1 MRTLYKALKQIAAE
15 ALRRTGI
22 LSRLVDARLRDRVS
36 VLMYH
41 RIISSANLP
50 ATDSSPGII
59 VPEGDFEFQMR
70 TLRQH
75 FNPISLHE
83 FEDHLIDG
91 VPLPARSCLVTID
104 DGWID
109 NYETAFPILKK
120 YSVPAVIFLPTDYIS
135 ATRLF
140 WQEEIL
146 MRLTWLLR
154 SGDETRLAALGGIL
168 QVDKPISSIDIDD
181 IRSYVLRLKASDDSF
196 IQTHLQQLRAE
207 LAPFGERDHYN
218 RYMSWDQVK
227 EMSEAGISFASHAMS
242 HRILCRLS
250 DKECTDE
257 LTTSRE
263 IIEAEI
269 GIKVRTIAY
278 PNGDHDERVIEL
290 TRNAGYSVGFGT
302 QSGLWSSDCDPLS
315 VPRMNIHGNN
325 SRTEALF
332 MATCTN
338 LF

>member
-1 MRTLYKALKQIAAE
+1 MRTLYKALKRIAAE

-154 SGDETRLAALGGIL
+154 
-168 QVDKPISSIDIDD
+168 
-181 IRSYVLRLKASDDSF
+181 
-196 IQTHLQQLRAE
+196 
-207 LAPFGERDHYN
+207 
-218 RYMSWDQVK
+218 
-227 EMSEAGISFASHAMS
+227 
-242 HRILCRLS
+242 
-250 DKECTDE
+250 
-257 LTTSRE
+257 
-263 IIEAEI
+263 I
-269 GIKVRTIAY
+269 G
-278 PNGDHDERVIEL
+278 
-290 TRNAGYSVGFGT
+290 
-302 QSGLWSSDCDPLS
+302 
-315 VPRMNIHGNN
+315 
-325 SRTEALF
+325 
-332 MATCTN
+332 
-338 LF
+338 